1 MEVERMAIQ
10 YSRKEIIRRLSE
22 QVKQGRSLL
31 MFGAGSGLTAK
42 CADIGGADLIAVYS
56 TAKFRMM
63 GQPTLLAWMPY
74 EDCNACVKEMA
85 LEIIPVVKQAPC
97 IAGIGAHHPA
107 LNLSRTIDEMMAL
120 GFSGITNEPFAGL
133 YGDFFAQQLEAAGIG
148 FSREVELI
156 QTAHDKDIFTV
167 AWAFNAREARLM
179 AQAGA
184 DVIGAIVG
192 VTSGGLTGA
201 QEMISLEEAVKTVQE
216 ITDAA
221 QAVNPELMILT
232 HGGPFKDVDTASYS
246 VQYSAAHCY
255 ASGSSGERMPTENAV
270 IEITRQYKE
279 IRLK

>member
-1 MEVERMAIQ
+1 MAAK
-10 YSRKEIIRRLSE
+10 YSRKEIINRLQE
-22 QVKQGRSLL
+22 QVNKQQALL
-31 MFGAGSGLTAK
+31 MFGAGTGLTAK

-56 TAKFRMM
+56 TAKFRLM

-74 EDCNACVKEMA
+74 EDCNARVKAMA
-85 LEIIPVVKQAPC
+85 WEIIPVVQQAPC

-107 LNLSRTIDEMMAL
+107 VNLSLIIDEMMEL
-120 GFSGITNEPFAGL
+120 GFSGITNEPFVGL
-133 YGDFFAQQLEAAGIG
+133 YGDFFAQQLEAVGIG

-156 QTAHDKDIFTV
+156 HTAHAKDIFTV
-167 AWAFNAREARLM
+167 AWAFNAQEAKIM

-192 VTSGGLTGA
+192 VTSGGLTGG
-201 QEMISLEEAVKTVQE
+201 QELVTLEEAIKAVQE
-216 ITDAA
+216 IMEVAK
-221 QAVNPELMILT
+221 AVNSEIMILT

-246 VQYSAAHCY
+246 VKHSAAHGY

-270 IEITRQYKE
+270 IEITRQYKG

>member
-1 MEVERMAIQ
+1 MVAKYGRE
-10 YSRKEIIRRLSE
+10 EIIKGLQE
-22 QVKQGRSLL
+22 QLKQQHALL
-31 MFGAGSGLTAK
+31 MFGAGTGLTAK

-56 TAKFRMM
+56 TAKFRMI

-85 LEIIPVVKQAPC
+85 REIIPVIKRAPC
-97 IAGIGAHHPA
+97 IAGIGAHNPA
-107 LNLSRTIDEMMAL
+107 VNLSRIIDEMMEL

-156 QTAHDKDIFTV
+156 QTAHAKDIFTV
-167 AWAFNAREARLM
+167 AWAFNAQEARIM

-201 QEMISLEEAVKTVQE
+201 QELMTMEQAVETVQQIME
-216 ITDAA
+216 AA
-221 QAVNPELMILT
+221 QAVNSKILILT
-232 HGGPFKDVDTASYS
+232 HGGPFKDVQTAAYS
-246 VQYSAAHCY
+246 VQYSAAHGY

-270 IEITRQYKE
+270 IEITRQYKG
-279 IRLK
+279 IKLK